1 MKSIKNKLGIG
12 KIFGT
17 VALATTM
24 LFSQGCLSM
33 YAVQK
38 YNERRDRLST
48 YEHVPCKN
56 KITKRGKNWLC
67 FLDDEGYAFW
77 VLKKDDEGNFTYK
90 LDGKTKKLYKDEV
103 EIVK

>member
-1 MKSIKNKLGIG
+1 MKTIKNKLGIG
-12 KIFGT
+12 KT
-17 VALATTM
+17 LAVLGVMGIGLIT
-24 LFSQGCLSM
+24 QGCLSM

-38 YNERRDRLST
+38 ANERRDRLSA

-56 KITKRGKNWLC
+56 KITKRGKNWFC

-77 VLKKDDEGNFTYK
+77 ELKKEKDGRFSYE
-90 LDGKTKKLYKDEV
+90 LDGKTKYLNPENI